1 MFRRCREDEFEK
13 VFEIVNDAADAYR
26 DVIPPDCWQ
35 EPYMPREELRHEIA
49 DGVRFWGYE
58 GNGELLG
65 VMGIQD
71 VGDVTLVR
79 HAYVR
84 TRHRRR
90 EIGSKLL
97 GHLRT
102 LTTKPVL
109 MGTWAAATWAV
120 RFYEKHGFRLVT
132 PEEKERLLRT
142 YWSISE
148 RQVETSVVLANEV
161 WFASDLSQA
170 GPA

>member
-1 MFRRCREDEFEK
+1 MIRPCRDADIEPI
-13 VFEIVNDAADAYR
+13 FEILNDAAEAYR
-26 DVIPPDCWQ
+26 GVIPPDRWN
-35 EPYMPREELRHEIA
+35 EPYMSREELRHEIA
-49 DGVRFWGYE
+49 ESVRFWGCE
-58 GNGELLG
+58 ENGELLG

-90 EIGSKLL
+90 GIGSQLL
-97 GHLRT
+97 DRLRT
-102 LTTKPVL
+102 LTAKPIL
-109 MGTWAAATWAV
+109 TGTWAAATWAV

-132 PEEKERLLRT
+132 HAEKERLLRQ
-142 YWSISE
+142 YWSIPE
-148 RQVETSVVLANEV
+148 RQVKTSVVLGEER